1 MRESSGGSDL
11 EAVERVLAGD
21 LEAFDG
27 LVRRWQ
33 GPLVNMAYRYCRNRG
48 QAEEWAQEAFI
59 KVYKN
64 LGRWRRDSKFSTWL
78 FAVAVNVFRSLARR
92 YRPPEVPIADEHPLV
107 GPIDTALQVEAEQ
120 RNEIAR
126 RAVCSLPQKYRDA
139 MVLFYFEDLGVAEVG
154 RVLNLPAGT
163 VKARLHRGRVQ
174 LEKRLRKVLGPGV
187 KGGVVKE
194 AT

>member
-1 MRESSGGSDL
+1 MRENSEESDM

-21 LEAFDG
+21 LDAFDG

-33 GPLVNMAYRYCRNRG
+33 GPLVNMAYRYCRDRSR
-48 QAEEWAQEAFI
+48 AEEWAQEAFI

-78 FAVAVNVFRSLARR
+78 FAVSVNVFRSLSRR
-92 YRPPEVPIADEHPLV
+92 HRAPEVPIADEHPLAAP
-107 GPIDTALQVEAEQ
+107 GDTAQQVETSQ
-120 RNEIAR
+120 RAEIAR
-126 RAVCSLPQKYRDA
+126 RAVCSLPAKYRDA
-139 MVLFYFEDLGVAEVG
+139 LVLFYFEDLDVAEVG
-154 RVLNLPAGT
+154 RVLGLPAGT

-174 LEKRLRKVLGPGV
+174 LERRLRKVLGPGTTA
-187 KGGVVKE
+187 GTEKE